1 MAGILDRG
9 SGCPLPEGPDS
20 TGVSPARGEI
30 HGRLWGAIL
39 RFLGAD
45 LVVGVGSH
53 VSVTLPLDERE
64 GVDFFEAQH
73 SNIQD
78 VVDATQRI
86 ELEYYGGVP

>member
-1 MAGILDRG
+1 MAGILDRAN
-9 SGCPLPEGPDS
+9 GCSLPEGPDS
-20 TGVSPARGEI
+20 AEGSPSKGEV
-30 HGRLWGAIL
+30 HWRLWGPIR

-53 VSVTLPLDERE
+53 ATVALPLEERE

-86 ELEYYGGVP
+86 DLD